1 MGTSDHRPSGHC
13 LCLYP
18 RTSSSVILLDHIMYQ
33 DTIIFLEISFH
44 MFLLY
49 VRYGTVLIFFFKT
62 TIDGFHFR
70 DRKEAGSKCLLSK
83 EGVRFER
90 VVSRCLW
97 LMRQRAGILR
107 RYLG

>member
-18 RTSSSVILLDHIMYQ
+18 STFSLVILLDHIMYQ
-33 DTIIFLEISFH
+33 NTIIFLEISFH

-62 TIDGFHFR
+62 V
-70 DRKEAGSKCLLSK
+70 LSMDFISGIEK
-83 EGVRFER
+83 RLAQSVCSPKR
-90 VVSRCLW
+90 V
-97 LMRQRAGILR
+97 
-107 RYLG
+107 

>member
-18 RTSSSVILLDHIMYQ
+18 RTSSSVILLDHIKYQ

-44 MFLLY
+44 MC
-49 VRYGTVLIFFFKT
+49 TVLIFFFKT
-62 TIDGFHFR
+62 IIDGFHFR

-97 LMRQRAGILR
+97 LMRQRAGILL